1 MRNRRGR
8 NQNIVVRIITSPL
21 RALGKAKDLYVR
33 SITNCGNSV
42 NYSNPMD
49 AAGRFEA
56 LPRSYS
62 SAATKHDDREDFTEL
77 MRAAS
82 VRTLMGKLN
91 ADSSMKQKEE
101 AKVLPK
107 SVSFGMARID
117 EDSPSCDFGDAP
129 LSDAPDFYPRSRS
142 YAVNSRTVAVF

>member
-1 MRNRRGR
+1 MRNRGR
-8 NQNIVVRIITSPL
+8 NQNIVVRIITLPL
-21 RALGKAKDLYVR
+21 RALGKAKDFYVR

-62 SAATKHDDREDFTEL
+62 SAATKQDDREDFAEL

-82 VRTLMGKLN
+82 VRKLMEKLD
-91 ADSSMKQKEE
+91 ADSAVKQKEE
-101 AKVLPK
+101 AKLLPK
-107 SVSFGMARID
+107 SVSVAMARID
-117 EDSPSCDFGDAP
+117 EDSPSCDFGDTP

-142 YAVNSRTVAVF
+142 YAITSRTVAVF